1 MNEEIDLSAL
11 IAKSATH
18 NGVQPDVLEAL
29 LALESTFANFS
40 GSGSKAEFSRQIARI
55 VDQAAGQTGA

>member
-1 MNEEIDLSAL
+1 MNQENELSDLVAKAAL
-11 IAKSATH
+11 R

-40 GSGSKAEFSRQIARI
+40 VFGSKAEFSRQVARI
-55 VDQAAGQTGA
+55 VDKAAGQVGT